1 MFPTEDKY
9 LSLRNLTVRYG
20 ALEAVK
26 SVSLEVPAGKVVSLL
41 GANGSGKSTILKA
54 ISGLKKPAGGE
65 IWFHGSRIDR
75 TPPYAIL
82 RRGIVHVPEGRGLFP
97 YMTIFENLQM
107 GAFSRKNAKKQEI
120 ERDLEE
126 IYEYFPILKE
136 RRNSRAKTLSG
147 GEAEMLALARGL
159 MAKPELLLLD
169 EPLQGL
175 SPVVIEEI
183 ANIIIM
189 LNQRGITILMV
200 EHNISMSF
208 ELSQWVYI
216 LETGELLLQGK
227 PQDLSGTDYVKE
239 FYLGVT

>member
-1 MFPTEDKY
+1 MFPAKDKY
-9 LSLRNLTVRYG
+9 LSLRNLIVRYG

-26 SVSLEVPAGKVVSLL
+26 GISLEVPAGKVVSLL
-41 GANGSGKSTILKA
+41 GANGSGKSTILKT

-65 IWFHGSRIDR
+65 IWFQGSRIDR
-75 TPPYAIL
+75 IPPYAIL
-82 RRGIVHVPEGRGLFP
+82 RQGIVHVPEGRGLFP

-107 GAFSRKNAKKQEI
+107 GAFSRTNAKKQEI

-136 RRNSRAKTLSG
+136 RRNSRANTLSG

-159 MAKPELLLLD
+159 MAKPKLLLLD

-183 ANIIIM
+183 AHIITM

-208 ELSQWVYI
+208 GLSQWVFI
-216 LETGELLLQGK
+216 LETGKLVLQGK
-227 PQDLSGTDYVKE
+227 PQELSETDYVQE

>member
-1 MFPTEDKY
+1 MFQTEDKY

-26 SVSLEVPAGKVVSLL
+26 SVSLEVPAGKIVSLL

-65 IWFHGSRIDR
+65 ILFQGLRIDGE
-75 TPPYAIL
+75 PPYAIL
-82 RRGIVHVPEGRGLFP
+82 RMGIVHVPEGRGLFP
-97 YMTIFENLQM
+97 YMTVFENLQM
-107 GAFSRKNAKKQEI
+107 GAFSRTKAKKQEI

-126 IYEYFPILKE
+126 IYEFFPILKE

-159 MAKPELLLLD
+159 MAKPKLLLLD
-169 EPLQGL
+169 EPLQGI
-175 SPVVIEEI
+175 SPVVIKEI
-183 ANIIIM
+183 ANIITM

-216 LETGELLLQGK
+216 LETGELILQGK
-227 PQDLSGTDYVKE
+227 PQELSETDYVQK

>member
-1 MFPTEDKY
+1 MFQTEDKY

-20 ALEAVK
+20 ALEAIK
-26 SVSLEVPAGKVVSLL
+26 DVSFEVPAGKIVSLL

-65 IWFHGSRIDR
+65 IWFQGSRIDGEP
-75 TPPYAIL
+75 THAIM
-82 RRGIVHVPEGRGLFP
+82 RKGIVHVPEGRGLFP
-97 YMTIFENLQM
+97 YMTVFENLQM
-107 GAFSRKNAKKQEI
+107 GAFSRKSAKKQEI

-126 IYEYFPILKE
+126 IYEHFPILKE
-136 RRNSRAKTLSG
+136 RRNSQAKTLSG

-159 MAKPELLLLD
+159 MAKPKLLLLD

-175 SPVVIEEI
+175 SPVLIEEV
-183 ANIIIM
+183 ANIITM

-216 LETGELLLQGK
+216 LETGELALQGK
-227 PQDLSGTDYVKE
+227 PQELSQTDYVQQY
-239 FYLGVT
+239 YLGIT

>member
-1 MFPTEDKY
+1 MFQTEDKY

-26 SVSLEVPAGKVVSLL
+26 NVSFEVPAGKIVSLL

-65 IWFHGSRIDR
+65 IWFQGSRIDGEP
-75 TPPYAIL
+75 THAIM
-82 RRGIVHVPEGRGLFP
+82 RKGIVHVPEGRGLFP
-97 YMTIFENLQM
+97 YMTVFENLQM
-107 GAFSRKNAKKQEI
+107 GAFSRKSAKKQEI

-126 IYEYFPILKE
+126 IYEHFPILKE
-136 RRNSRAKTLSG
+136 RRNSQAKTLSG

-159 MAKPELLLLD
+159 MAKPKLLLLD

-175 SPVVIEEI
+175 SPVLIEEV
-183 ANIIIM
+183 ANIITM
-189 LNQRGITILMV
+189 LNQREITILMV

-208 ELSQWVYI
+208 KLSQWVYI
-216 LETGELLLQGK
+216 LETGELALQGK
-227 PQDLSGTDYVKE
+227 PQELSQTDYVQQY
-239 FYLGVT
+239 YLGIT

>member
-1 MFPTEDKY
+1 MFQTEDKY
-9 LSLRNLTVRYG
+9 LSLRNLTVHYG

-26 SVSLEVPAGKVVSLL
+26 DVSFEVPAGKIVSLL

-65 IWFHGSRIDR
+65 IWFQGSRIDGEP
-75 TPPYAIL
+75 THAIM
-82 RRGIVHVPEGRGLFP
+82 RKGIVHVPEGRGLFP
-97 YMTIFENLQM
+97 YMTVFENLQM
-107 GAFSRKNAKKQEI
+107 GAFSRKSAKKQEI
-120 ERDLEE
+120 ERDMEE
-126 IYEYFPILKE
+126 IYEHFPILKE

-159 MAKPELLLLD
+159 MAKPKLLLLD

-175 SPVVIEEI
+175 SPVLIEEV
-183 ANIIIM
+183 ANIITM

-216 LETGELLLQGK
+216 LETGELALQGK
-227 PQDLSGTDYVKE
+227 PQELSQTDYVQQY
-239 FYLGVT
+239 YLGVT

>member
-1 MFPTEDKY
+1 MFQTEDKY
-9 LSLRNLTVRYG
+9 LSLRNLTVHYG

-26 SVSLEVPAGKVVSLL
+26 DVSFEVPAGKIVSLL

-65 IWFHGSRIDR
+65 IWFQGSRIDGEP
-75 TPPYAIL
+75 TYAIM
-82 RRGIVHVPEGRGLFP
+82 RKGIVHVPEGRGLFP
-97 YMTIFENLQM
+97 YMTVFENLQM
-107 GAFSRKNAKKQEI
+107 GAFSRKSAKKQEI
-120 ERDLEE
+120 ERDMEE
-126 IYEYFPILKE
+126 IYEHFPILKE

-159 MAKPELLLLD
+159 MAKPKLLLLD

-175 SPVVIEEI
+175 SPVLIEEV
-183 ANIIIM
+183 ANIITM

-216 LETGELLLQGK
+216 LETGELALQGK
-227 PQDLSGTDYVKE
+227 PQELSQTDYVQQY
-239 FYLGVT
+239 YLGVT

>member
-1 MFPTEDKY
+1 MFQTEDNY

-26 SVSLEVPAGKVVSLL
+26 SVSLEVPAGKIVSLL
-41 GANGSGKSTILKA
+41 GANGSGKSTILRA

-65 IWFHGSRIDR
+65 IWFQGSRIDGE
-75 TPPYAIL
+75 PPYAIL

-97 YMTIFENLQM
+97 YMTVFENLQM
-107 GAFSRKNAKKQEI
+107 GAFSRTNTKKQEI

-159 MAKPELLLLD
+159 MAKPKLLLLD
-169 EPLQGL
+169 EPLQGI
-175 SPVVIEEI
+175 SPVVIKEI
-183 ANIIIM
+183 ANIITM
-189 LNQRGITILMV
+189 LNQREITILMV

-208 ELSQWVYI
+208 ELSQLVYI
-216 LETGELLLQGK
+216 LETGKLILQGK
-227 PQDLSGTDYVKE
+227 PQELSERDYVQK

>member
-1 MFPTEDKY
+1 MFQTEDKY
-9 LSLRNLTVRYG
+9 LSLRNLTVCYG

-26 SVSLEVPAGKVVSLL
+26 SVSLEVPAGKIVALL

-65 IWFHGSRIDR
+65 IWFQGSRIDGEP
-75 TPPYAIL
+75 TYAIL

-97 YMTIFENLQM
+97 YMTVFENLQM

-120 ERDLEE
+120 ERDLGE
-126 IYEYFPILKE
+126 IYEFFPILKE
-136 RRNSRAKTLSG
+136 RRNSLAKTLSG

-159 MAKPELLLLD
+159 MAKPKLLLLD
-169 EPLQGL
+169 EPLQGI

-183 ANIIIM
+183 ANIITM

-208 ELSQWVYI
+208 ELSQLVYI
-216 LETGELLLQGK
+216 LETGELILQGK
-227 PQDLSGTDYVKE
+227 PQELSETEYIQK